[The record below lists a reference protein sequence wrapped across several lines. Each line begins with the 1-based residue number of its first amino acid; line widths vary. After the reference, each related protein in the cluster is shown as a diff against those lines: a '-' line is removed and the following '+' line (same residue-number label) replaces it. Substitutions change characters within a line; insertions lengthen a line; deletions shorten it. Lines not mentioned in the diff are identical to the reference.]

1 MSTWAR
7 KCPKYIQL
15 LKQSLI
21 CSVCAHFR
29 DIGVAIKSGRRN
41 GVDTQ
46 LAAGPNWNE
55 LLLFLAARGR
65 AILIPTR
72 NKHIVAIP

>member
-7 KCPKYIQL
+7 KCPKYIQS

-21 CSVCAHFR
+21 CRVCAHFR
-29 DIGVAIKSGRRN
+29 DIGVAIKSGRRK

-65 AILIPTR
+65 AILMPTR